1 MRMSASLSLSP
12 PSSFRPP
19 SVSFLDQENIIFRF
33 LTFFICNECNSR
45 RTHITEQV
53 ERNNMN
59 AAALTI
65 ECSDQPLDFS
75 FHATRSSIMAAALVD
90 GTLEI
95 HDFADLLENNADEEE
110 DSLLSSTPVHMQLL
124 PTKSGG
130 TKQASC
136 RSVLFTKHG
145 NLYTGGTGG
154 DLAKLD
160 TEVVCSF
167 TTKATP
173 KSILWRIND
182 AAYNKSAVHVL
193 HEIPETAISRQ
204 GLLVSGDDIGGVRV
218 WDPRLMGT
226 DGPDNKL
233 KKKPTGCL
241 FSWKE
246 HEDYVS
252 SIDHSADG
260 MTLLSA
266 SADGTLCV
274 YDLRMAQQ
282 PSVYEKDKIVRRSD
296 VQDDELLS
304 LRVMKNGKKVVCG
317 TGMGVLNVWSWGT
330 WGDISDRFPGHPNS
344 LDALVKVDE
353 DTLLTGSSDG
363 LIRVVTVH
371 PDKFLGVLGDHED
384 FPIEKLAL
392 TSDRKY
398 IGSLSH
404 DNYIRLWDASIL
416 SEDYDGDV
424 KMSAASAVPAENDD
438 HSGEE
443 EEDGWEDAG
452 DDEDMKVESSD
463 DDDSD
468 EDEDRNDQR
477 AGRFKTDSEKF
488 FEDL

>member
-1 MRMSASLSLSP
+1 M
-12 PSSFRPP
+12 
-19 SVSFLDQENIIFRF
+19 Q
-33 LTFFICNECNSR
+33 
-45 RTHITEQV
+45 Q
-53 ERNNMN
+53 NMN
-59 AAALTI
+59 SAALTI

-75 FHATRSSIMAAALVD
+75 FHASRPSIMAAALVD

-95 HDFADLLENNADEEE
+95 HDFADLLANADDGEEE
-110 DSLLSSTPVHMQLL
+110 DSLLSSTPVHVQLL

-136 RSVLFTKHG
+136 RSVLFTKNG
-145 NLYTGGTGG
+145 DLYTGGTAG

-160 TEVVCSF
+160 TTIVCSLA
-167 TTKATP
+167 TKTSP
-173 KSILWRIND
+173 KSIFWRIND

-193 HEIPETAISRQ
+193 HEIPENTISNQ

-218 WDPRLMGT
+218 WDPRLMGK

-233 KKKPTGCL
+233 KKKPTGCT

-246 HEDYVS
+246 HTDYVS
-252 SIDHSADG
+252 GIDHSADG

-274 YDLRMAQQ
+274 YDLRMALQ

-296 VQDDELLS
+296 IQDDELLS

-384 FPIEKLAL
+384 FPIEKLAF

-398 IGSLSH
+398 VGSLSH
-404 DNYIRLWDASIL
+404 DNLIRLWDASIL
-416 SEDYDGDV
+416 KEDYDGDA
-424 KMSAASAVPAENDD
+424 KMSAAPAL
-438 HSGEE
+438 HAGGGEGG
-443 EEDGWEDAG
+443 DGWEDAE
-452 DDEDMKVESSD
+452 DEDMKEGSSD
-463 DDDSD
+463 NDSDDDSD
-468 EDEDRNDQR
+468 SSEDNDRNEDQR
-477 AGRFKTDSEKF
+477 VSRFKTDSEKF

>member
-1 MRMSASLSLSP
+1 M
-12 PSSFRPP
+12 
-19 SVSFLDQENIIFRF
+19 
-33 LTFFICNECNSR
+33 NS
-45 RTHITEQV
+45 
-53 ERNNMN
+53 
-59 AAALTI
+59 AALQI
-65 ECSDQPLDFS
+65 ECSDQPLDFC
-75 FHATRSSIMAAALVD
+75 FHASRPSLLAAALVD

-95 HDFADLLENNADEEE
+95 HDFADLLDDDEE
-110 DSLLSSTPVHMQLL
+110 DSLLSSTPVHTQLL
-124 PTKSGG
+124 PTQSGG

-145 NLYTGGTGG
+145 DLYTGGTGG

-160 TEVVCSF
+160 TEIVCTF
-167 TTKATP
+167 TTKTSP
-173 KSILWRIND
+173 KSVLWRIND
-182 AAYNKSAVHVL
+182 AAYNKAAVHVL
-193 HEIPETAISRQ
+193 HEIPENAIANQ

-226 DGPDNKL
+226 DTADNKL

-304 LRVMKNGKKVVCG
+304 LKVMKNGKKVVCG

-344 LDALVKVDE
+344 LDGLVKVDE

-371 PDKFLGVLGDHED
+371 PDKFLGVLGDHEE
-384 FPIEKLAL
+384 FPIEKLAF

-404 DNYIRLWDASIL
+404 DNLIRLWDAAIL
-416 SEDYDGDV
+416 GEDYDGDA
-424 KMSAASAVPAENDD
+424 KMSAAPTVHVTSEA
-438 HSGEE
+438 HSGD
-443 EEDGWEDAG
+443 EDGWDDVD
-452 DDEDMKVESSD
+452 DDEDMKERSTD

-468 EDEDRNDQR
+468 SSEDDDRNEDQR
-477 AGRFKTDSEKF
+477 AGRFKTDNEKF